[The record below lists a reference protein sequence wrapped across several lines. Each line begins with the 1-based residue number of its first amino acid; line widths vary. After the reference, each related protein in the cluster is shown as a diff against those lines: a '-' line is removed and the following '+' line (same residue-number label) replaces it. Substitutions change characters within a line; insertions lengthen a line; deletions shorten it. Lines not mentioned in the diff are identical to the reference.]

1 MVGTAMGSVTAPRA
15 TTGDRPRRVRYARDE
30 EFRRVLQ
37 QRVRARLEQHPAREN
52 LGLLGQMVI
61 AGVWFYASYAVLVF
75 VPLPPWAVAIG
86 VVSLGLATA
95 GLLMMVVHTVTH
107 RAVSSRRWLND
118 GIGWLTSASLA
129 ISPDWWQ
136 AKHSGLHHPF
146 TNVVGF
152 DDDIDLGS
160 IARVTPGQEWKPWH
174 RYQHIYAFVLSPL
187 MYLNMVL
194 TADLRFIFTGRVGA
208 RRVEQPTLKRTAR
221 LLAKKLG
228 GVTVLLAVA
237 FLQRP
242 AIGVVISTVVAALIA
257 GAVLAIVFQVQ
268 HCVEGTVFVEP
279 DTATGE
285 VGRSWAVT
293 QAEAAADF
301 GTGNRLL
308 TWYSGA
314 LNYHVEHHLFPHVA
328 HNRLPEL
335 RPIVRATCA
344 EFGVHQV
351 EFPTFRAAV
360 RSHVR
365 FLKRLGRRPT
375 ERSTRLPDG

>member
-1 MVGTAMGSVTAPRA
+1 MAGTAMGSIVSPFA
-15 TTGDRPRRVRYARDE
+15 TPGDRPRRVRYTRDQ

-86 VVSLGLATA
+86 VVSVGLATA

-118 GIGWLTSASLA
+118 GIGWLTSAGLA

-136 AKHSGLHHPF
+136 AKHSGLHHPY
-146 TNVVGF
+146 TNVAGF

-160 IARVTPGQEWKPWH
+160 IVRVTPGQEWKPWH

-187 MYLNMVL
+187 MYLNMAL

-221 LLAKKLG
+221 LLAKKLS

-351 EFPTFRAAV
+351 EFPTFRAAI

-375 ERSTRLPDG
+375 ERSTRPDG